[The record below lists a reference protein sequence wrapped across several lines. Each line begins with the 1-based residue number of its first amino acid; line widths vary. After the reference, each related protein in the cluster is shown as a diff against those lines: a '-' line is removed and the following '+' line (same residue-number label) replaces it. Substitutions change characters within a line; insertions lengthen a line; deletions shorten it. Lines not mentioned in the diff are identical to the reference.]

1 MNPQTAA
8 VMGGRRA
15 SYDHGLDRSDEP
27 VKKTTKLGF
36 LVPSLLAAALAVGA
50 CTPPQQA
57 NSTNTR
63 SSVSPQ
69 PTAPLPPQSSSGD
82 RIVRVVDRVAPAVVN
97 VTTQV
102 LEVDPLGAVQQGKG
116 VGTGFIIREDGVI
129 VTNYHVVEGATR
141 IRVVLPPPNR
151 NTFTARVIGGDSE
164 HDLAVLKVS
173 GQELPTVALGNSSTV
188 QLGQPV
194 IALGYALALEG
205 GPTVTSGIISSLQ
218 RTIRVSD
225 PEQGIDRTL
234 QDALQTDAA
243 INPGNSGGPLVDLN
257 GTVVGINTAGA
268 GQAENIGFSIAIDAA
283 KPMIK
288 RAMRNPAG
296 PVAYLGVS
304 TTTVDSGL
312 AFQLGLPVE
321 QGALVQ
327 AVTGPAEE
335 AGIET
340 GDVIVAFEGQRIIT
354 TDDLGK
360 AILQKRVGVTVDVR
374 VVRPDGESTTLTVKL
389 GVRPLPTP

>member
-1 MNPQTAA
+1 MT
-8 VMGGRRA
+8 
-15 SYDHGLDRSDEP
+15 HI
-27 VKKTTKLGF
+27 TKPRF
-36 LVPSLLAAALAVGA
+36 LVPVLLAAAVAVGA
-50 CTPPQQA
+50 CTPPEQTTTGA
-57 NSTNTR
+57 TPGAE
-63 SSVSPQ
+63 SPQ
-69 PTAPLPPQSSSGD
+69 GSPLPQQNGSGD
-82 RIVRVVDRVAPAVVN
+82 PIVRVVDRVAPAVVN
-97 VTTQV
+97 ITTQV
-102 LEVDPLGAVQQGKG
+102 LEVDPLGAVQQGRG
-116 VGTGFIIREDGVI
+116 VGTGFVIREDGVI
-129 VTNYHVVEGATR
+129 VTNFHVVEGATR

-151 NTFTARVIGGDSE
+151 GTFNARVIGGDEE

-173 GQELPTVALGNSSTV
+173 GQGLPTVALGNSSTL
-188 QLGQPV
+188 QLGQRV
-194 IALGYALALEG
+194 VALGYALALEG

-218 RTIRVSD
+218 RSIRVGDAAS
-225 PEQGIDRTL
+225 GVTRTL

-268 GQAENIGFSIAIDAA
+268 GEAENIGFSIAIDAA
-283 KPMIK
+283 KPMIT

-360 AILQKRVGVTVDVR
+360 AILQKRAGDTVDVR
-374 VVRPDGESTTLTVKL
+374 VVRPDGESATLTVRL